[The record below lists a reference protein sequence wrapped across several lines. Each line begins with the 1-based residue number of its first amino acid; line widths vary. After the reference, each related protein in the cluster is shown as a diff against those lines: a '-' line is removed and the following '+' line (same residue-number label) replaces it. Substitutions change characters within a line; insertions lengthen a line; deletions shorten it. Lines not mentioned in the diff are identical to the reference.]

1 MAPMRVP
8 CDLRKSHWLLL
19 LIIGTLCCVAR
30 AFGQTDTA
38 TISGYITDQ
47 SGAVISGA
55 AIKLTNVETNTDVS
69 QSSNGSG
76 LYVFT
81 SVKPGHYRIVVQ
93 KPRFREIALTDMT
106 VNVQD
111 LLSRNFRMQVGSVG
125 ESITVNGNIAYI
137 NTVSGTVSTVVDQQ
151 FVDNM
156 PLNGR
161 SFQSLIALT
170 PGVMFVTTGL
180 ADNQFVVNGQRPDA
194 NYFMVDGVSAN
205 FGVAAT
211 FDITETL
218 GGTTPAFTAAGG
230 TNGLV
235 SVDAMQEFRIQTS
248 TYAPEFGRSPGGQI
262 SIVTKS
268 GTNQFHGS
276 AFDYLRNDVFDAR
289 NWFDMPPLPKPPL
302 RQNDFGG
309 TLGGPL
315 RRDKLF
321 YFLSYEGL
329 RVLIPET
336 ASSYFYTTSARQVVA
351 PAYKPYVDALP
362 VPTAPPVDPTCD
374 NVIHPCIAPLIVA
387 YSDPSELNAT
397 SLRMDYSINK
407 KINLFG
413 RYDHAPSSESIRHWE
428 EELVDNVA
436 TDTAT
441 MGATIRFA
449 PTKVNDFRANWSR
462 ATGSVIHDLTDFHG
476 AIVPS
481 NSVIFPAPFSPD
493 MGQALVSFPDGD
505 GMEVRVG
512 ALSLNTQRQLNFVDG
527 FSWTLGTHQ
536 LKTGIDYRHL
546 RPTNGDSTG
555 WSVFPAAFSSLVGG
569 TADFI
574 LLDASDH
581 LSVNIDNYSLYAQ
594 DTWKAGR
601 RLTLTYGL
609 RWEINPP
616 PSRVAGQ
623 PLYVTEGIFNSLPPA
638 VVPGSLWS
646 ITFSNL
652 APRIGAAYQVTPG
665 TVVRGGYGLFYD
677 LGYGDAGV
685 AASNFPYDRNR
696 FTSGPFN
703 PGSTLFQPP
712 PFSTTIGPGVL
723 YIAAFDPHL
732 QLPLT
737 MQWNAAIERTLGSKQ
752 TLTATYVGS
761 DGRRLLREDDILPPA
776 FLNLGLAGDIIAIH
790 NLGYSHYNALQVQF
804 QRLLS
809 RGLQAL
815 VSYNLSRTSDIGSS
829 DTSGAVAAS
838 ISQVV
843 PPPLAPANFDLR
855 NTFAGA
861 ISYEIPAPLCGGIRN
876 AILKGWAIDG
886 LLRVA
891 SQPPIN
897 VTVSVTSPELG
908 QYSTQAQVVPG
919 QPYWIPDPTQ
929 PNGRA
934 LNPNAFT
941 TPAPGATGDFPRNSL
956 RSGYSID
963 ETDLALRRRFNLTR
977 RVNLDIRAEYFN
989 VFNHPMF
996 GAPGDGY
1003 VPYSYWGLGPT
1014 ASLGFGQVTPGY
1026 TTNFAMGTGG
1036 SGGGQNPLYSV
1047 GGPRSGQLTIKV
1059 TF

>member
-1 MAPMRVP
+1 MAPMRLP
-8 CDLRKSHWLLL
+8 GPQKSHWLTF
-19 LIIGTLCCVAR
+19 LIIGVLCCVR

-55 AIKLTNVETNTDVS
+55 AIKLTNVETNTDVT

-81 SVKPGHYRIVVQ
+81 SVRPGHYRIVVQ

-111 LLSRNFRMQVGSVG
+111 LLSRNFRMQVGAVG
-125 ESITVNGNIAYI
+125 ESITVKGDNAYI
-137 NTVSGTVSTVVDQQ
+137 NTVSGAVSTVVDQH

-170 PGVMFVTTGL
+170 PGVMFVATGS
-180 ADNQFVVNGQRPDA
+180 ADNQFVVNGQRSDA
-194 NYFMVDGVSAN
+194 SYFMVDGVSAN
-205 FGVAAT
+205 FGAGPD
-211 FDITETL
+211 FDISQTL
-218 GGTTPAFTAAGG
+218 GGTTPALTAAGG

-268 GTNQFHGS
+268 GTNQLHGS

-315 RRDKLF
+315 RRDKVF
-321 YFLSYEGL
+321 FFFSYEGL

-336 ASSYFYTTSARQVVA
+336 ASAFFYTTSAREA
-351 PAYKPYVDALP
+351 ASPAYQPYMNALP
-362 VPTAPPVDPTCD
+362 VPTGPPIDPTCD
-374 NVIHPCIAPLIVA
+374 NVTNPCLAPLTVA
-387 YSDPSELNAT
+387 YSDPSKLNAT
-397 SLRMDYSINK
+397 SLRMDYAINK

-413 RYDHAPSSESIRHWE
+413 RYDHAPSSASIRYWE

-441 MGATIRFA
+441 MGATIRFT

-462 ATGSVIHDLTDFHG
+462 ATGTVIHNLTDFYG

-481 NSVIFPAPFSPD
+481 NSVIFPAPYSTNT
-493 MGQALVSFPDGD
+493 GQALVYFPDGYD
-505 GMEVRVG
+505 MEVRVG
-512 ALSLNTQRQLNFVDG
+512 TLDVNTQRQLNFVDN

-555 WSVFPAAFSSLVGG
+555 WAVFPSAFSSLVAG
-569 TADFI
+569 TADAI
-574 LLDASDH
+574 LLDANDH
-581 LSVNIDNYSLYAQ
+581 LSVNMDNYSLYAQ

-609 RWEINPP
+609 RWEINSP
-616 PSRVAGQ
+616 PSGVSGQ
-623 PLYVTEGIFNSLPPA
+623 PLYVTEGVFNSLAPA
-638 VVPGSLWS
+638 IVPGKLWS
-646 ITFSNL
+646 TTHGNL
-652 APRIGAAYQVTPG
+652 APRIGVAYQVTPR

-677 LGYGDAGV
+677 LGYGDAGI
-685 AASNFPYDRNR
+685 ASSNFPYERDR

-703 PGSTLFQPP
+703 PSSALFQPP
-712 PFSTTIGPGVL
+712 PFSTTINPSVL
-723 YIAAFDPHL
+723 YVAAFDPHL
-732 QLPLT
+732 QLPFT
-737 MQWNAAIERTLGSKQ
+737 MEWNAAIERALGSKQ
-752 TLTATYVGS
+752 TLTATYVGA

-776 FLNLGLAGDIIAIH
+776 FLALGLQGEIFAIH
-790 NLGYSHYNALQVQF
+790 NLGYSHYNALQIQF
-804 QRLLS
+804 QRVLS

-829 DTSGAVAAS
+829 DTSGAVSAS
-838 ISQVV
+838 VGDVV
-843 PPPLAPANFDLR
+843 LPPLTPADFDLR
-855 NTFAGA
+855 NTFSGA
-861 ISYEIPAPLCGGIRN
+861 VSYEIPAPQWPGIRN
-876 AILKGWAIDG
+876 AVLRGWAIDG
-886 LLRVA
+886 LVRIT

-897 VTVSVTSPELG
+897 VTVSVATPALG
-908 QYSTQAQVVPG
+908 EHMTQAQVVPG
-919 QPYWIPDPTQ
+919 QPSWIADPTQ
-929 PNGRA
+929 PSGRA

-941 TPAPGATGDFPRNSL
+941 TPAMGATGDFPRNGL

-963 ETDLALRRRFNLTR
+963 QTDLAVRRRFNLTH
-977 RVNLDIRAEYFN
+977 RVSLDFRVEYFN
-989 VFNHPMF
+989 IFNHPMF
-996 GAPGDGY
+996 GAPGSGNA
-1003 VPYSYWGLGPT
+1003 PYTYWGRGPT
-1014 ASLGFGQVTPGY
+1014 AIAGFGQVMPGY
-1026 TTNFAMGTGG
+1026 TTNYAMGPGG
-1036 SGGGQNPLYSV
+1036 SEGGQNPLYSV
-1047 GGPRSGQLTIKV
+1047 GGPRSGQLTLKV